1 MIENQENTCRNLK
14 ILKSKIQSWKC
25 TKKILFNTQMK
36 INKYFFNNKH
46 FKKDQ
51 IILIKI
57 LNLVLY
63 RLKINFF
70 LYNFNGN
77 I

>member
-14 ILKSKIQSWKC
+14 ILKSKIQLWKC